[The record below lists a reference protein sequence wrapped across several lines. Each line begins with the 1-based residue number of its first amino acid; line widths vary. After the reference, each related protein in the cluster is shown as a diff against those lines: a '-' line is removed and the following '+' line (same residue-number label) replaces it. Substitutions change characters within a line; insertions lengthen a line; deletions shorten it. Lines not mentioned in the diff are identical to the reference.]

1 MEFMI
6 QPMELSSELNGLGI
20 NVIAC
25 NVPCN
30 NTGNCVAGCACPIK
44 VIEI

>member
-6 QPMELSSELNGLGI
+6 QPMELANEHSGVAI
-20 NVIAC
+20 NIIAC

-30 NTGNCVAGCACPIK
+30 NTGNCAAGCSCPIQL
-44 VIEI
+44 